1 MWYFGKKLVQYNEHF
16 ISTVD
21 TDGLVLWHQAIS
33 SHSAEYAPMRF
44 QQFRG

>member
-1 MWYFGKKLVQYNEHF
+1 MKLFQNNVDF

-21 TDGLVLWHQAIS
+21 IDDLVLKYQGIS

-44 QQFRG
+44 QLFVV